1 MEDFKRQLNKQDTHA
16 SHPCKKDPVNSKH
29 GAFYSCDTEEA
40 SLIRV
45 EALKISGWLN
55 YLRPQ
60 QKISLPFFS

>member
-1 MEDFKRQLNKQDTHA
+1 MLRIHA
-16 SHPCKKDPVNSKH
+16 RRTPSIQNMVH
-29 GAFYSCDTEEA
+29 FYSCDTEEA